1 MIVIV
6 TLKLLLHTECHI
18 YCSMLKVMK
27 TRLIKLLLHTKCH
40 SDTEVL
46 MLHAESQSDTMML
59 LLNNECHSHYNT
71 LKVIVAQ

>member
-1 MIVIV
+1 
-6 TLKLLLHTECHI
+6 
-18 YCSMLKVMK
+18 
-27 TRLIKLLLHTKCH
+27 
-40 SDTEVL
+40 